1 MTRMM
6 SGMVEAAV
14 PVRNRPPL
22 DPVQRWEERWRK
34 NIEVIE
40 NLQDC
45 GSVGD
50 SVTYFS
56 IPKGFWLNI
65 WDIQISL
72 VLLERVLAARGHFY
86 KTF

>member
-1 MTRMM
+1 M
-6 SGMVEAAV
+6 E
-14 PVRNRPPL
+14 
-22 DPVQRWEERWRK
+22 K

-72 VLLERVLAARGHFY
+72 VLLECVLAARGHFY